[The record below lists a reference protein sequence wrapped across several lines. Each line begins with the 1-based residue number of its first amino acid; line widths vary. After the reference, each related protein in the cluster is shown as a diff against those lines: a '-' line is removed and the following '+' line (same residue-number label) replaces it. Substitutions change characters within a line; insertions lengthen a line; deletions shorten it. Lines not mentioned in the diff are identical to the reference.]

1 MSDNAEKGRRE
12 PVIIVD
18 QLTAHLG
25 GTTILDRVS
34 FSVGR
39 GEILCVVGGSG
50 CGKTTLLRHMIG
62 LSRPSSGRILIA
74 GTDIV
79 AADGEVL
86 RRIRRDIGVL
96 FQSDALLGSLTL
108 GENIALPLREV
119 AGLSAGIAGAI
130 VRMKLAMVGLGG
142 YENHYPA
149 ELSGGMRKRGGLAR
163 AMALDPQ
170 VLFFDEPSSGLDP
183 VSTAEIENLI
193 RTIHAAL
200 GTTMVI
206 VSHQVDLVLR
216 LADRLIMLAREARGI
231 IAEGT
236 PDALRR
242 EVPDPRVRGFLFGG
256 PAGEGKGRG

>member
-1 MSDNAEKGRRE
+1 MPVDRDVCSRE
-12 PVIIVD
+12 PVIVVD
-18 QLTAHLG
+18 QLTARLG
-25 GTTILDRVS
+25 GMTILD
-34 FSVGR
+34 SVNFTVDS
-39 GEILCVVGGSG
+39 GEILCIVGGSG
-50 CGKTTLLRHMIG
+50 CGKTTLLRHLIG
-62 LSRPSSGRILIA
+62 LSRPDSGRVLIG

-79 AADGEVL
+79 RADESTL
-86 RRIRRDIGVL
+86 QRIRRGIGVL

-108 GENIALPLREV
+108 GENIALPL
-119 AGLSAGIAGAI
+119 AGIAGLSPESVAPI
-130 VRMKLAMVGLGG
+130 VRMKLEMVGLGG

-170 VLFFDEPSSGLDP
+170 VLFFDEPSAGLDP

-216 LADRLIMLAREARGI
+216 LANRLIMLDKERRGV
-231 IAEGT
+231 IADGSPESLQQGSQ
-236 PDALRR
+236 
-242 EVPDPRVRGFLFGG
+242 DPRVRGFLFRDG
-256 PAGEGKGRG
+256 AARRGVRG